1 MRRHSYR
8 AAGECYADCWMHF
21 CAPSIPLF
29 EDFPFGKPIPMH
41 GKERFYGLFR
51 TICDE
56 FYSNRRNRA
65 PIIDHLVCAL
75 LEMLSSEI
83 ELRDA
88 LFSPMLAL
96 REEIF
101 RLPAAAWTVPAAAAR
116 LGVSS
121 GYFHLLYKK
130 YFDTTF
136 LSDVIRAR
144 VQSAEELLLATR
156 DSVER
161 IAERCGYLNTE
172 HFIRQFRSTTGT
184 TPAQYRRRGGTQ
196 A

>member
-1 MRRHSYR
+1 
-8 AAGECYADCWMHF
+8 
-21 CAPSIPLF
+21 
-29 EDFPFGKPIPMH
+29 
-41 GKERFYGLFR
+41 
-51 TICDE
+51 
-56 FYSNRRNRA
+56 
-65 PIIDHLVCAL
+65 
-75 LEMLSSEI
+75 MLSSEI

-101 RLPAAAWTVPAAAAR
+101 RLPAAAR

-172 HFIRQFRSTTGT
+172 HFIRQFRSSTGT
-184 TPAQYRRRGGTQ
+184 MPAQYRRRGGTQ